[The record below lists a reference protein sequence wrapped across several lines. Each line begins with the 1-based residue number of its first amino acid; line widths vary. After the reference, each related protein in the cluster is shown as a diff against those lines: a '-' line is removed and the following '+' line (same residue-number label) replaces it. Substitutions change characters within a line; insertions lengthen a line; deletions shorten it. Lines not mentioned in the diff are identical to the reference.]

1 LVDLA
6 LDMKVSIVIPT
17 KNEAMLLPRLLG
29 ALSTQTFLDFEIIVA
44 DAFST
49 DRTREIAVSMGVR
62 VIDGGM
68 PGPGRNFGAKVAKG
82 DLIFFMDADVLP
94 SNERFLEE
102 SVAEFEACGA
112 DVATCKLKPLSD
124 RADDQFGHDVYN
136 YFVRATARVR
146 PHAPGA
152 CILAKRSTH
161 EAIGGFDEEV
171 VFIED
176 CEYVQRAHKHG
187 FCFRQMKSQPLL
199 VSVRRLEKDGRW
211 RIAAKY
217 LYGGMYMIAKGP
229 FRHMPYEYVMGGK
242 EEQR

>member
-1 LVDLA
+1 
-6 LDMKVSIVIPT
+6 MKVSIVIPT
-17 KNEAMLLPRLLG
+17 KNEEGLLPRLLG
-29 ALSTQTFLDFEIIVA
+29 ALATQTFRDFEIIVA

-49 DRTREIAVSMGVR
+49 DRTREIAASMGAR

-82 DLIFFMDADVLP
+82 DLVFFMDADVLP
-94 SNERFLEE
+94 PNDRFLEE
-102 SVAEFEACGA
+102 IVAEFVMRGA

-136 YFVRATARVR
+136 NFVRATAQVR

-152 CILAKRSTH
+152 FIIAKRVVH
-161 EAIGGFDEEV
+161 EAIGGFDEAV

-176 CEYVQRAHKHG
+176 CEYVQRAHKNG
-187 FCFRQMKSQPLL
+187 FRFRQMKSQPLL

-217 LYGGMYMIAKGP
+217 LYGEIYMIAKGP
-229 FRHMPYEYVMGGK
+229 FRHMPYEYVMGGEDK
-242 EEQR
+242 KR